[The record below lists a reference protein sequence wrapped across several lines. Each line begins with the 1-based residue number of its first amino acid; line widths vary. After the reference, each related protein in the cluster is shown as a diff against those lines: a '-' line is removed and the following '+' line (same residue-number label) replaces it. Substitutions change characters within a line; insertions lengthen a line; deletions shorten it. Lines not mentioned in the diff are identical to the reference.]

1 MSIAGLPSPKASFR
15 QEMTSDGSLQKR
27 FLLGALACFCLFI
40 LCYIV
45 LVGTSWGHQLD
56 DDAYLG
62 RGALSRK
69 VMFWDAVLLM
79 RVTSVTVISLA
90 VVLLIIGILRRSLV
104 VGALAAVG
112 FGTAVSGA
120 EILKV
125 VFPWRALVADDARLG
140 AALQFGT
147 YPSGHATIGTAFA
160 LGLLLVSPDRWRPWL
175 AVGAGAVSSAF
186 TAGVLFAG
194 WHRGSDALGALAWSG
209 LCMNLAAALA
219 VRLSGRPAVATS
231 RRFVLRSAGL
241 GVFVIAGMCLISL
254 TAAHEY
260 PYGDLPFFLLAGLII
275 AGSFLLTAW
284 YAWQL
289 RDIADR

>member
-1 MSIAGLPSPKASFR
+1 
-15 QEMTSDGSLQKR
+15 MTSDGSLQKR
-27 FLLGALACFCLFI
+27 FLLGALVCLCLLMI
-40 LCYIV
+40 CYIA

-69 VMFWDAVLLM
+69 VMFWDAILLK

-90 VVLLIIGILRRSLV
+90 GVLLVTGVVRRSIL
-104 VGALAAVG
+104 VGAMAAVG
-112 FGTAVSGA
+112 FGAAVAGA
-120 EILKV
+120 EVLKV
-125 VFPWRALVADDARLG
+125 LFPWRALVPDDARLG
-140 AALQFGT
+140 KFLQFGT

-160 LGLLLVSPDRWRPWL
+160 LGLLLVSPVRWRPWL
-175 AVGAGAVSSAF
+175 AVGAGAVTSAF
-186 TAGVLFAG
+186 TTGVLFAG

-219 VRLSGRPAVATS
+219 VRLKGRPAAPIS
-231 RRFVLRSAGL
+231 HRFVLGSAGL
-241 GVFVIAGMCLISL
+241 GILMIAAMGLISV
-254 TAAHEY
+254 TAAHQY

-275 AGSFLLTAW
+275 AGSFSLTAW

-289 RDIADR
+289 RDMADS

>member
-1 MSIAGLPSPKASFR
+1 
-15 QEMTSDGSLQKR
+15 MTSDGSLQKR
-27 FLLGALACFCLFI
+27 FLLGALVCLCLLMI
-40 LCYIV
+40 CYIA

-69 VMFWDAVLLM
+69 VMFWDAVLLK

-90 VVLLIIGILRRSLV
+90 GVLLVTGVVRRSIL
-104 VGALAAVG
+104 VGAMAAVG
-112 FGTAVSGA
+112 FGAAVAGA
-120 EILKV
+120 EVLKV
-125 VFPWRALVADDARLG
+125 LFPWRALVPDDARLG
-140 AALQFGT
+140 KFLQFGT

-160 LGLLLVSPDRWRPWL
+160 LGLLLVSPVRWRPWL
-175 AVGAGAVSSAF
+175 AVGAGAVTSAF
-186 TAGVLFAG
+186 TTGVLFAG

-219 VRLSGRPAVATS
+219 VRLKGRPAAPIS
-231 RRFVLRSAGL
+231 HRFVLGSAGL
-241 GVFVIAGMCLISL
+241 GILMIAAMGLISV
-254 TAAHEY
+254 TAAHQY

-275 AGSFLLTAW
+275 AGSFSLTAW

-289 RDIADR
+289 RDMADS